1 MQPYNKEKGTG
12 GRGGGRNSHPQHHRP
27 SVLEGQSREASLA
40 VVVWSELGS
49 VPGYYCPPS
58 GLFLEMNSN
67 KDNAKQIRTK
77 EKTERKIAFQLI
89 VVKIKSK
96 QNTQSIRTKVKISR
110 NQSEIKVNARIF
122 DQNKLLNLTG
132 STVKYGPLN

>member
-12 GRGGGRNSHPQHHRP
+12 GEGGGRNSHPQHHRP

-58 GLFLEMNSN
+58 GLFLEMNSD
-67 KDNAKQIRTK
+67 KENAKQIRTK
-77 EKTERKIAFQLI
+77 EKNRAKDSISI
-89 VVKIKSK
+89 DSCKIKSK
-96 QNTQSIRTKVKISR
+96 PFTPANQN
-110 NQSEIKVNARIF
+110 E
-122 DQNKLLNLTG
+122 G
-132 STVKYGPLN
+132 

>member
-12 GRGGGRNSHPQHHRP
+12 GGGGGGRNSHPQHHRP

-58 GLFLEMNSN
+58 GLFLEMNSD
-67 KDNAKQIRTK
+67 KENAKQIRTK
-77 EKTERKIAFQLI
+77 EKNRAKDSISI
-89 VVKIKSK
+89 DSCKIKSK
-96 QNTQSIRTKVKISR
+96 PFTPANQN
-110 NQSEIKVNARIF
+110 E
-122 DQNKLLNLTG
+122 G
-132 STVKYGPLN
+132 